1 MTDPKKGT
9 GQDGTQLTAPMPQ
22 KNAVSPLA
30 SVASEHEERLIDEA
44 LEETFPA
51 SDPAEEH
58 PSEQTPERLRAD
70 AAVYEHEEGLLDE
83 ALEETFPASDPI
95 AVYGPEQRVRPIT
108 DLHPER

>member
-1 MTDPKKGT
+1 MNDPKKGA
-9 GQDGTQLTAPMPQ
+9 GQGETQLTAHMPQ

-51 SDPAEEH
+51 SDPVEEH
-58 PSEQTPERLRAD
+58 SSEQTPERLRAD

-95 AVYGPEQRVRPIT
+95 AVYGPEQRVRSAAVFR
-108 DLHPER
+108 PER